1 MTSPASEI
9 EQEVRVAARVAEMAL
24 LFVVAPVLL
33 ALGPRWMVSIG
44 ILGSGILCLVLLLLD
59 PTFARRQLAGL
70 AEARRGLGP
79 VLLRTSV
86 IWALLLGVTL
96 VFTPKTL
103 FLFPRTRPHVWVAVM
118 FLYPIFAYAQE
129 IVCRT
134 FFFHRYGMLFA
145 RRWTRIVVSGLVF
158 GWAHVAVN
166 NFVAVGLAAVA
177 GVLFASTYERSRS
190 TLLVS
195 LEHALYGDFVFTVG
209 LGSLFYSTA
218 RWVAH

>member
-1 MTSPASEI
+1 MTTPAPELGR
-9 EQEVRVAARVAEMAL
+9 EVRVAARLAEMAV
-24 LFVVAPVLL
+24 LFIVVPALL

-44 ILGSGILCLVLLLLD
+44 ILGSGILCLVWLLLD
-59 PTFARRQLAGL
+59 PTFARRQLVGL
-70 AEARRGLGP
+70 AAARPGFRS
-79 VLLRTSV
+79 VLLRTLL

-96 VFTPKTL
+96 VFTPRTL

-118 FLYPIFAYAQE
+118 LLYPISAYAQE

-134 FFFHRYGMLFA
+134 FLFHRYGVLFA
-145 RRWTRIVVSGLVF
+145 RPWRRILASGLVF

-166 NFVAVGLAAVA
+166 NFVAVALAAVA
-177 GVLFASTYERSRS
+177 GVLFAWTYERSRS

-209 LGSLFYSTA
+209 LGSLFYSSA